1 MVSDKYDIR
10 SSGIT
15 HGTPIEITQFTIQIL
30 LINVNTNRNIF
41 MVHFGGFRIYC
52 LCGPADCFGEKIYN
66 KSKYYMKILCKIYIY
81 CEGCDIIDADSAI
94 CV

>member
-1 MVSDKYDIR
+1 
-10 SSGIT
+10 
-15 HGTPIEITQFTIQIL
+15 
-30 LINVNTNRNIF
+30 
-41 MVHFGGFRIYC
+41 MVHSGGFCIYC